1 MERIDGKKIETPY
14 LYQSAA
20 IDLSAGSAT
29 IDAVFA
35 PIAMTLE
42 AVYYVVVEAL
52 EANIASAIYIGKADG
67 DGNNDDTD
75 YHVLGTADASG
86 LLETARA
93 VGYTKKLSIAKT
105 GVDAGDLITITH
117 KQDGDKTGIIR
128 VILVYSF

>member
-1 MERIDGKKIETPY
+1 MERIDGSTIVTPY

-20 IDLSAGSAT
+20 IDLSDGAAT

-35 PIAMTLE
+35 PDAATLE
-42 AVYYVVVEAL
+42 AAYYVVVEAL
-52 EANIASAIYIGKADG
+52 ASGIASAVYIGKADG
-67 DGNNDDTD
+67 DGGNDDTD
-75 YHVLGTADASG
+75 YHVSGTADASG

-105 GVDAGDLITITH
+105 GVDAGDIITISH
-117 KQDGDKTGIIR
+117 KQDADKAGIIR